1 MVPGL
6 PLSRSTEFGRPCA
19 LAIPEDT
26 KGKFEFGLPNS
37 DERIVRR
44 FLGCAK
50 IEFGGKLKGETVE
63 LGLRGSEAR
72 SARGLE
78 KRLPKSELG
87 RRSGAL
93 GRFSEGML

>member
-1 MVPGL
+1 M
-6 PLSRSTEFGRPCA
+6 
-19 LAIPEDT
+19 AIPGDT
-26 KGKFEFGLPNS
+26 DGKFEFGLLKS

-44 FLGCAK
+44 FRGCAPIK
-50 IEFGGKLKGETVE
+50 FGGKLKGETAEIGV
-63 LGLRGSEAR
+63 RGSEAR

-78 KRLPKSELG
+78 KRFPKSELG